1 MTTAAA
7 TPTVGFIGLGRM
19 GAPMCRNLLAKG
31 YPLIVFNR
39 TPSKAAP
46 FAEAGATVASTIPEL
61 ARSADV
67 VMTCLDT
74 TLASEVTWLY
84 AEGVVACARPGTLLI
99 DHGTI
104 PPSLARRVE
113 AAACEHGQSFLDAPV
128 SGGPEGAARG
138 TLAIMMG
145 GAIDAVARARPILES
160 YGSALVHMGSSGA
173 GTHAKLVNQLLT
185 SIHGMAAAEALAL
198 ADRAGLELD
207 ALGKLLQASFGHS
220 RMFDRTLARVRTGDY
235 GAGAALRLFEKDLG
249 IIAEAGK
256 ELGIELPLVAVAR
269 SWVQLAQEQ
278 GLGDRDI
285 AALRLLYPGLSREGN
300 PS

>member
-7 TPTVGFIGLGRM
+7 TPTIGFIGLGRM
-19 GAPMCRNLLAKG
+19 GMPMCRNLLAKG
-31 YPLIVFNR
+31 NSLLVFNR
-39 TPSKAAP
+39 TASKAAP
-46 FAEAGATVASTIPEL
+46 LAEAGATVAPTIQEL
-61 ARSADV
+61 ARRSDV
-67 VMTCLDT
+67 VITCLDT
-74 TLASEVTWLY
+74 TLASEVSWLY
-84 AEGVVACARPGTLLI
+84 AEGIVACARPGTLLI

-104 PPSLARRVE
+104 PPALARRVD
-113 AAACEHGQSFLDAPV
+113 AAARERGQCFIDAPV
-128 SGGPEGAARG
+128 SGGPEGAERG

-145 GAIDAVARARPILES
+145 GTVDAVARARPILES
-160 YGSALVHMGSSGA
+160 YGSTLVHLGAVGA

-185 SIHGMAAAEALAL
+185 FVHGMAAAEALAL

-220 RMFDRTLARVRTGDY
+220 RMFDRTLARVHARDY
-235 GAGAALRLFEKDLG
+235 EAGAALRLFEKDLA

-256 ELGIELPLVAVAR
+256 ELGIDLPLVAVAR

-285 AALRLLYPGLSREGN
+285 AALRLLYPGLHREEA